1 MAPLWERRPWHAD
14 VCSRRPKRLRR
25 RTKTRLVKPVD
36 GFWYNGVMKISFLRI
51 AVCAVVGTVVIGALL
66 ACCFLRSRTTGVDTS
81 TVRKE
86 IRFYRSGTEWFA
98 DVPQHTKAENQ
109 MVAGADTLLEE
120 VSDGADEVFVVLSS
134 DIPNPDEWK
143 LHLHIVEHDKFG
155 ATYKVKAAGQEGVQI
170 AWLCNVMHTVFGGEH
185 PTDIYIHSIT
195 AKRP

>member
-1 MAPLWERRPWHAD
+1 
-14 VCSRRPKRLRR
+14 
-25 RTKTRLVKPVD
+25 
-36 GFWYNGVMKISFLRI
+36 MKISFLRI
-51 AVCAVVGTVVIGALL
+51 AVCTVVGTVVIGALL

-86 IRFYRSGTEWFA
+86 IRFYRSGTEWF
-98 DVPQHTKAENQ
+98 
-109 MVAGADTLLEE
+109 EE

-155 ATYKVKAAGQEGVQI
+155 ATYKVRAAGQEGVQI

-185 PTDIYIHSIT
+185 PTDIYIHSIST
-195 AKRP
+195 KRP

>member
-1 MAPLWERRPWHAD
+1 
-14 VCSRRPKRLRR
+14 
-25 RTKTRLVKPVD
+25 
-36 GFWYNGVMKISFLRI
+36 MKISFLRI

-170 AWLCNVMHTVFGGEH
+170 RISTSTQLPQNDH
-185 PTDIYIHSIT
+185 
-195 AKRP
+195 KRAIWRQKTTTKKGCLPECAALAANKSEDNYYHEY

>member
-1 MAPLWERRPWHAD
+1 MSNME
-14 VCSRRPKRLRR
+14 K
-25 RTKTRLVKPVD
+25 
-36 GFWYNGVMKISFLRI
+36 SFLRV

-66 ACCFLRSRTTGVDTS
+66 AGSFLRPRTAGVDTS

-86 IRFYRSGTEWFA
+86 LRFYRSGTEWFA

-109 MVAGADTLLEE
+109 MVAGADTLLEK
-120 VSDGADEVFVVLSS
+120 VSGGAGEVFVVLSS
-134 DIPNPDEWK
+134 DIPNPGEWK
-143 LHLHIVEHDKFG
+143 LHLHLVEHDKYG
-155 ATYKVKAAGQEGVQI
+155 ATYKVKTAGQEGTQL

>member
-1 MAPLWERRPWHAD
+1 
-14 VCSRRPKRLRR
+14 
-25 RTKTRLVKPVD
+25 
-36 GFWYNGVMKISFLRI
+36 MKISLLRI

-98 DVPQHTKAENQ
+98 DVPQHTKA
-109 MVAGADTLLEE
+109 
-120 VSDGADEVFVVLSS
+120 
-134 DIPNPDEWK
+134 
-143 LHLHIVEHDKFG
+143 
-155 ATYKVKAAGQEGVQI
+155 AGQEGVQI